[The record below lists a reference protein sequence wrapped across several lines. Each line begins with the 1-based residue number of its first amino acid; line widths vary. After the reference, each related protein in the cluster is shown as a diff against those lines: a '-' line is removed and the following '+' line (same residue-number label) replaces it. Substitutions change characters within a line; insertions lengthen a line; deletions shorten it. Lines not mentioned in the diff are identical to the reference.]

1 MSPAADA
8 AQDAAFT
15 AWVEE
20 ARAVSVA
27 DVLERRG
34 ISLRR
39 AGTELVGPCPVC
51 GGTDRF
57 GVNLRR
63 NIWCCRKAGRGGD
76 AIALVEYLDGANF
89 LGACETLTGVP
100 APRGEGQRLSAE
112 ELAARA
118 QERRAAE
125 AKREASHNAFRERER
140 RTLWAHWRTAW
151 PPAGTPVEAYL
162 GRRSIGLPPGGAL
175 RFLPDMP
182 FWHGSVEDE
191 RGAKVGRII
200 HRGPAMLAAIIGADD
215 TFAGL
220 HITWLDL
227 AQPKGK
233 ALVFDP
239 DTGEELP
246 AKKVRGSLRGG
257 RLWLVRGKSEGEVT
271 RQISGEGI
279 ETTLS
284 AWEAM
289 AREGRA
295 AGIDFVAGI
304 SLGNLAGA
312 AAASVMHP
320 TVRTVDKAG
329 RSRPTCVPGPVSA
342 EGSAAMH
349 VPARITHLI
358 LLGDGDSDPFTT
370 RCAMDRAVSR
380 HAAPGR
386 LVTVAWPP
394 EGFDFND
401 VLLGRHLSGRAA

>member
-1 MSPAADA
+1 MTASDA
-8 AQDAAFT
+8 NQDAAF
-15 AWVEE
+15 AVWVEE

-39 AGTELVGPCPVC
+39 AGAELVGPCPVC

-89 LGACETLTGVP
+89 VGACETLTGVP

-112 ELAARA
+112 EMAARA

-125 AKREASHNAFRERER
+125 VQREVAHNAFRERER
-140 RTLWAHWRTAW
+140 RTLWAHWRGAV
-151 PPAGTPVEAYL
+151 PPARTPVEAYL
-162 GRRSIGLPPGGAL
+162 GRRGIGLPPGGAL
-175 RFLPDMP
+175 RYIADMP
-182 FWHGSVEDE
+182 YWHGSVEDE
-191 RGAKVGRII
+191 RGARVGRII
-200 HRGPAMLAAIIGADD
+200 HRGPAMLAAIVGADD

-220 HITWLDL
+220 HVTWLDL
-227 AQPKGK
+227 DRPDGK
-233 ALVFDP
+233 KQVFSP

-246 AKKVRGSLRGG
+246 AKKVRGSMRGG
-257 RLWLVRGKSEGEVT
+257 RIWLVRGGLGVGEAS

-284 AWEAM
+284 AWEAL
-289 AREGRA
+289 AREGNA

-312 AAASVMHP
+312 ATGSVTHP
-320 TVRTVDKAG
+320 TARMVDKAG
-329 RSRPTCVPGPVSA
+329 ISRPVRVAGPVSL
-342 EGSAAMH
+342 EGSAVMH

-358 LLGDGDSDPFTT
+358 LLGDGDSDAFTT
-370 RCAMDRAVSR
+370 RCAMDRAQAR

-386 LVTVAWPP
+386 LVSVAWPP
-394 EGFDFND
+394 DGFDFND
-401 VLLGRHLSGRAA
+401 VLLGRHLKGRAA